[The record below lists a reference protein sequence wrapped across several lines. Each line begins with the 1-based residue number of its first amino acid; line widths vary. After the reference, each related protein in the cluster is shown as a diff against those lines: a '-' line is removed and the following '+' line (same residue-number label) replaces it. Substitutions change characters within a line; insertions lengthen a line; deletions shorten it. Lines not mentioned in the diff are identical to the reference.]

1 MNGAHADPPASG
13 LPGPK
18 PPGENR
24 PAGPERGEGWSRRRW
39 LLLIALVFAAQLA
52 VIFELGEKQF
62 PPPRAVE
69 NVPHLTLADNS
80 SELLAL
86 DDPTLFVLPHTNDFT
101 SVVWLKTYTNRAPD
115 FRWPEPPGELLSP
128 AGENLGAVFAR
139 FMQTNVFAQFSSDFK
154 PPAKLSE
161 PVLPL
166 PPMFADASTLQIT
179 GDLAQRKLLTP
190 ENLPSWPSP
199 DAIAPSKVQVLADA
213 AGAVVS
219 AVLFP
224 PENRDAVQSDPAN
237 RRALELARATRFAPS
252 SGLTVGQLIFN
263 WRTVPPTA
271 TNSPA
276 NP

>member
-1 MNGAHADPPASG
+1 M
-13 LPGPK
+13 
-18 PPGENR
+18 
-24 PAGPERGEGWSRRRW
+24 
-39 LLLIALVFAAQLA
+39 
-52 VIFELGEKQF
+52 
-62 PPPRAVE
+62 E

-101 SVVWLKTYTNRAPD
+101 SVVWLKTYTSQAPD
-115 FRWPEPPGELLSP
+115 FRWPEPPGELPL
-128 AGENLGAVFAR
+128 AAENLGAVFTR
-139 FMQTNVFAQFSSDFK
+139 FMQTNVFARFSSDFK

-179 GDLAQRKLLTP
+179 GELAQRKLLNPASLT
-190 ENLPSWPSP
+190 NWPYA
-199 DAIAPSKVQVLADA
+199 DVIAPSKVQVLVDK
-213 AGAVVS
+213 AGAVFS

-237 RRALELARATRFAPS
+237 RRALELARAARFAPS
-252 SGLTVGQLIFN
+252 SRLTVGQMIFN

-271 TNSPA
+271 TNTPA
-276 NP
+276 SLP